1 MQGVDRRRGGAV
13 PVLGERAA
21 ALGADA
27 LGAGAERDGD
37 VAGAASGARRALLAH
52 PEALAERGGAPRVVR
67 VVAAPRTTRRSIGPS
82 LGGVGRERPELRH

>member
-1 MQGVDRRRGGAV
+1 MRRLLATLS
-13 PVLGERAA
+13 VLGERAV

-37 VAGAASGARRALLAH
+37 VAGAASETRRALLAH

-82 LGGVGRERPELRH
+82 LGGVGRERLELRH